1 MFKLYQF
8 DSRVRPRLR
17 ESVTWNDQLIVIDDA
32 ADLAEKQAL
41 CTNLA
46 GHLRHEEANDVV
58 PCS

>member
-1 MFKLYQF
+1 
-8 DSRVRPRLR
+8 
-17 ESVTWNDQLIVIDDA
+17 VTWSDQLIVIDDA

-46 GHLRHEEANDVV
+46 GHLRHEEANALV